1 MWIKAILKFNFVIW
15 DEIISISINEDIREE
30 GDGVGADI

>member
-1 MWIKAILKFNFVIW
+1 MWIKALLKFNFVIW
-15 DEIISISINEDIREE
+15 DAIISIKEDIREE